1 MGAGGSESGL
11 RQDRAVALV
20 GPEGRAGPENR
31 AGGTDWRAA
40 PFRRAG
46 SKTFADRRPGPQAGA
61 AQWCRAGG
69 PVPEDRAGA
78 GPEGR
83 TTKNV
88 YYEKD

>member
-20 GPEGRAGPENR
+20 GPEGRAGPR

-46 SKTFADRRPGPQAGA
+46 SKTFGA

-69 PVPEDRAGA
+69 PVPEDRT
-78 GPEGR
+78 GPEDRTAQPGR
-83 TTKNV
+83 RTGPV
-88 YYEKD
+88 PGRRAG

>member
-11 RQDRAVALV
+11 RQDRAVAGV

-46 SKTFADRRPGPQAGA
+46 SKTLLTAGPGRRTGA

-69 PVPEDRAGA
+69 PVPEDRT

-88 YYEKD
+88 YYG